1 MLSIII
7 PTLNEEKVI
16 GNTLVQLTK
25 QVHGAEIIVVD
36 GGSQDRTIPI
46 VQSFSNIQLIQIKKC
61 NRGYQLHEGA
71 KRAIGK
77 YLLFLH
83 ADSQI
88 DEDPWPAMEK
98 ILEEL
103 GCMAGTFRI
112 SFDQNKWCYK
122 MMAKLANLNWSL
134 LTFGDQG
141 LFLRSTDYWEIGGF
155 RNFPIMEDIDFVSR
169 ILNHGKM
176 GKASL
181 SIVTSARRFQRNG
194 VLKQLLIN
202 IFLVF
207 GYNVGIAPQQ
217 LKNFYSY
224 SISKSRG

>member
-16 GNTLVQLTK
+16 GNTLVQLK
-25 QVHGAEIIVVD
+25 GHLKKAEIIVVD
-36 GGSQDRTIPI
+36 GGSQDNTVSI
-46 VQSFSNIQLIQIKKC
+46 VQTFPEVLLVQIDKC
-61 NRGYQLHEGA
+61 SRGHQLHEGA
-71 KRAIGK
+71 KCATRD

-88 DEDPWPAMEK
+88 NQDPWPSIERV
-98 ILEEL
+98 LEGL

-169 ILNHGKM
+169 ILHRGKM

-181 SIVTSARRFQRNG
+181 SIITSARRFQRNG

-202 IFLVF
+202 IFLVL
-207 GYNVGIAPQQ
+207 GYNVGITPQQ
-217 LKNFYSY
+217 LKHFYSY
-224 SISKSRG
+224 SIAKSRG